1 MKAFLRNIGAEQYV
15 WKDVEYANGQ
25 FLYNGRNIDCKY
37 IIAIADDDRNKFVK
51 CPVCGKEFLKDSE
64 EWYNHTTK
72 TNDTS
77 KCFTCR
83 YLRESNS
90 TVNSTTY
97 ELVENGEYA
106 AVRTYKTCLQCTNCW
121 PAVSIAKTEARN
133 HCVYNRCVG
142 ASPVAVSDIFT
153 QYPGVF
159 DSMATVKQVIKCGYK
174 DSWCAGTETIYRLK
188 GKNDIEVV
196 VNSLQI
202 VDHIRVWYKRNGY
215 TIYYSEKYNKYF
227 TEIWNGSQYTYA
239 EWDRPRGM
247 SEETFEYIKK
257 KIASFYA

>member
-1 MKAFLRNIGAEQYV
+1 MKAFLRNINGGQYV

-25 FLYNGRNIDCKY
+25 FRYCGREIDYRNI
-37 IIAIADDDRNKFVK
+37 ISITDDDRDKFVK
-51 CPVCGKEFLKDSE
+51 CPICGQEFLKDSE
-64 EWYNHTTK
+64 EWYNHITK

-83 YLRESNS
+83 HLRESNS
-90 TVNSTTY
+90 LTSGVTY
-97 ELVENGEYA
+97 EPIENGQYT
-106 AVRTYKTCLQCTNCW
+106 AVRTYKTYLQCTTSW
-121 PAVSIAKTEARN
+121 PATSIENTEARN
-133 HCVYNRCVG
+133 CCAYNRCVG

-174 DSWCAGTETIYRLK
+174 NSRGDITETMYRLK
-188 GKNDIEVV
+188 GKNDIEAV

-202 VDHIRVWYKRNGY
+202 VDHIKVYYKRNMY

-227 TEIWNGSQYTYA
+227 TDKWNSPRYTYT
-239 EWDRPRGM
+239 EWDRPREM

-257 KIASFYA
+257 KIASLYA